1 MNSSPMSNSHL
12 WMKRD
17 TSGSGEKALHLVH
30 IISRLPNEKE
40 VIHGALDKWTAWET
54 EFSVV
59 AAVKALE
66 IL

>member
-12 WMKRD
+12 WVKRD
-17 TSGSGEKALHLVH
+17 TTGSDEKALHFVR
-30 IISRLPNEKE
+30 IVSKLPNEKE
-40 VIHGALDKWTAWET
+40 VIHGALDKWTTWET

-59 AAVKALE
+59 AAARVLE